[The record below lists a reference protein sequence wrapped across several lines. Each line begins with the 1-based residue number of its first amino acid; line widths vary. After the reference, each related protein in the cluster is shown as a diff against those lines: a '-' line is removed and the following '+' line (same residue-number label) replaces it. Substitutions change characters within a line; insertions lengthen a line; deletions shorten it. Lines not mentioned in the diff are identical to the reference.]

1 MNGLFRFSA
10 RIIAAACTL
19 LLIGSSALRGQTAP
33 ASSDSRTASTAAS
46 AQAMLGS
53 SGLEFLENKGQ
64 VVDDQGRKVESV
76 RFTAHSNGAKL
87 FFMPD
92 RIAHVF
98 IEASG
103 PGAKHE
109 PGKGISSK
117 ELDQTR
123 IRYQRVDM
131 ELVGANRNVN
141 LRGEG
146 VLPGVTNFFTA
157 AAGPDGITGV
167 RSFSTIVYEN
177 VYPNIDLVLKA
188 RGKGMKAE
196 FIVRPGGDPS
206 QIRLRVSNAD
216 GLELTSEGGYRIRTA
231 LGVIT
236 EDAPYSFL
244 RTASGEQEVAV
255 RFRLDGD
262 VIAFDVPSYDHSQT
276 LVIDPGR
283 DWSTFHGGNAEDVGT
298 GIAVQRSFNPAS
310 TTSYIY
316 ICGYTAGGTFPIVSA
331 SQGTFGGGAYDAF
344 VAAYQY
350 GGTRAYSTYF
360 GGSNDD
366 RAWGITA
373 DGSGQVWVVGQSRS
387 AAWGSG
393 FFTNGNAGDVD
404 AFVARFD
411 AGGTPQAARFVG
423 GTNDDYFLAVAYDG
437 TNLTCGGYTASPGL
451 ATAGVF
457 QTTYNGLY
465 CGMIARLP
473 AMTLNAIT
481 WLTYYGNNTGT
492 PNGQETY
499 VTSLSPRGTG
509 GEVWV
514 GGYTN
519 SPNTGQAIATVGSF
533 NTVVNNNGG
542 GTTTGAVNF
551 DGFVAL
557 MTSSGGRTAATY
569 YGAVQNDRVLGV
581 AADPLDA
588 TAVIAVGRTNSINAG
603 NLIASATGFNTV
615 LNNGTN
621 STAFDD
627 GFVTRLTVSG
637 TTLGRDWGSYWGS
650 TADDYLTSV
659 AVDDNNVNE
668 AGSNTISAGRGGK
681 IFVAG
686 YTAGS
691 SGNFATYNFDGSF
704 NSNNGGYDA
713 AWSRILRAP
722 GGSPTVEYSV
732 ITGGTGNDIATGIAV
747 DNQRNVHLVG
757 TATAGGGNLAA
768 DGVQTTY
775 GGGASDAFEIKWCNL
790 IVPNA
795 PQFSTTGEGGTFNN
809 TVSVCQTL
817 NQTATGFVTSPGAYP
832 NVAAGTTSGSCP
844 PSAVQTLTVRLT
856 NAVQGVQYR
865 LENTTSSN
873 FLNLTPGTGTS
884 AVTANTVVAT
894 QDGTVYVSIAASALP
909 TPGTYD
915 LRWVAY
921 TQTVGSSCQENG
933 ITQSGAL
940 TVNALPANDAI
951 SQSAPGTDNNG
962 AAAPGSTFNF
972 YVCGG
977 TVNLFTVATG
987 GLTYNWCVLQN
998 GAVTNTPTVLNP
1010 TSQTVSITPG
1020 TAASQRDTLYLRVR
1034 LTNASGCAI
1043 EYQAALYVLP
1053 VVSITSGTANG
1064 APNANAN
1071 PQNLCVNSS
1080 GTVTAPA
1087 TYSYQDSGPHT
1098 LVNTYGNATNP
1109 GNGATGA
1116 DVVTSVTQ
1124 NYAWTTNAPQGQIT
1138 SVTFTSPAAAN
1149 GGTVSAGI
1157 GTFSSMANP
1166 QQVNFTLTE
1175 FYTDTGG
1182 GGIAGCARTT
1192 PNYTVNFY
1200 PQPTA
1205 TVTPSPAGPI
1215 CEGSGNITFT
1225 IQVTPSSVTSG
1236 SFSVTLNAASQT
1248 GAQIVSGTNVS
1259 GGTFGGTTYSGTFS
1273 SSTFTL
1279 TVNPGTVTAAYDALG
1294 SVSLTLNSLTN
1305 GASPVS
1311 CPLDSAVTSAAV
1323 TITQNPDPIT
1333 SFQQAR
1339 ANTAN
1344 TPPGSG
1350 TFVSSHGPQ
1359 YGTVQPPTT
1368 SATGTSFT
1376 ACLYDA
1382 TNGYGQE
1389 YTYTIVTPTP
1399 SAGANA
1405 NDNYTWSIPTGA
1417 TVVSGGGTQSGSA
1430 PPTVTVRY
1438 TTTGSKTFTVTQVN
1452 NQAPGTCQT
1461 ATNFTVNVNSLPS
1474 SGGTVNWTQSNWCEN
1489 STISF
1494 TITGGPANAQ
1504 VEVYGLNVNSSSV
1517 EGPTYTLGT
1526 GLPIFTTLNASGN
1539 SGTLSF
1545 NSGTLTGGI
1554 APTYV
1559 DISVALVV
1567 VDQNGCGRVGPSGVG
1582 QLMRSLTT
1590 RVWDTPVNPVVSG
1603 PDPVCP
1609 NKTSHPNAL
1618 INAAGIPIPGAY
1630 TYNVTN
1636 LFDYPPNTTFQWR
1649 LLDNASNVLTPG
1661 TDYDITLSSSGG
1673 YTNNVATVRFGKHL
1687 DAVSDLTWEV
1697 SVTFPASSGGCTLPF
1712 TPAMTNLTVD
1722 AETYPDVISETIAN
1736 DDPNAIASLSL
1747 PGMCS
1752 GQQATYAAV
1761 SGMTTYTWA
1770 IDENGASNTSPTW
1783 ASGGNP
1789 SPTIVAQVG
1798 NTVTID
1804 WPAFSDQPLRWP
1816 RIEVWVENS
1825 NTCVEGDTVTVYI
1838 LPVPQAGPIEL
1849 VQNPSTPWPDSAC
1862 VFNGENS
1869 HIAAFTV
1876 PKSTSYTIA
1885 SVSWSFTNGLT
1896 TIYSYGTSP
1905 MPDAQ
1910 PGANDTVRVQFQGAG
1925 WEHLDV
1931 TVTTTDGCSNTASLD
1946 FMVYPPPSPV
1956 ISGPTSVCQGS
1967 THTYTATP
1975 YVSNDTYIWEIIPS
1989 SGGTITPTTNQ
2000 SVINITWSGSPNTTY
2015 TIRLTEVSPLGC
2027 TTRVIHDVTV
2037 NPNPTPSISG
2047 PTTICAGQNYVYT
2060 TQDNS
2065 PNNSYAWSFTGTNS
2079 AGATFVSGQNTASAT
2094 VTTANP
2100 GQFTL
2105 RVVETVVATSCTDS
2119 ATYGPVNVISSPT
2132 PSISRVSPAGPLGQA
2147 CVGQTITYQTPNVAG
2162 HTYQW
2167 SVTGGGSI
2175 VGASTNNSVQIQ
2187 WSASGTQTITLVETQ
2202 GSCSTT
2208 VTQQVNV
2215 VPQPTPVV
2223 SGPAVACSG
2232 SDFSYTYSTA
2242 NNTGS
2247 TYSWTL
2253 GTGVSAVGA
2262 TTNASVVVTFSNST
2276 LNSVNRTL
2284 QVTETNS
2291 AGCSVTSSTYNVSV
2305 TSTPQPSITG
2315 TTPVC
2320 QNATATYSDA
2330 NAASQP
2336 LATTYNWSVT
2346 GGTITGAATG
2356 SSVTVLWTSAG
2367 SQTVTLVATNNTNSA
2382 NCSKTATF
2390 NVVVNPAPTAYN
2402 VTTSTPSI
2410 CVGGGPVTI
2419 NLSGSQTGASYQL
2432 RRNGTNIGAAVS
2444 GTGSPLQFTDNGPF
2458 SSAATYNYDVVATLG
2473 TCTGTMNGTATVV
2486 VNPLPTPSVSGPT
2499 SVCSGQSYQYSTPN
2513 ASPRSWT
2520 WTVPTGWSITNGQGT
2535 PQITVIAG
2543 TSGGSVSVLE
2553 TNTSTGCS
2561 ATSSVSV
2568 SVTAPPTVYNVSPST
2583 ASVCRPNTGT
2593 TTFNVQLSGSQGNVN
2608 YQVMLGSTPIGTA
2621 VAGTGSAIILPIT
2634 IGTGGNITAT
2644 GTYTLTVQATAQT
2657 GACSGV
2663 PTMMSGSVTL
2673 TVNPTPSPTVNGP
2686 TTVCSGQSYTYQTTN
2701 NSGSTYNWSVP
2712 TGWTITA
2719 GQGTAQITVTSG
2731 TASGNITVTET
2742 VSSTGCSATSPPLA
2756 VTVTTT
2762 PSPTISGSTTPCA
2775 GSTQTYT
2782 TAAGFTSYSWSIS
2795 PASAGTIQSGGTT
2808 NSATI
2813 QWGNSAVSATVTVT
2827 VANGACT
2834 GQGTLAVNVQA
2845 APTVYNV
2852 GTTTPNACSNV
2863 SNNVTITL
2871 SGSESG
2877 VTYTINRSPGGV
2889 QGTLSG
2895 TGSPLSFTQTV
2906 STAGTYGYTIT
2917 ATNGAGCTSTMNGTA
2932 TVVVS
2937 DPPTAT
2943 VSGPTSVCSG
2953 SSATFAATPASGV
2966 TYAWSVSGS
2975 GNSVQSTTANQATI
2989 LFGMASGTATV
3000 TVVVTDANGCQG
3012 TANQTVTVNALP
3024 LDRPVAISPSSICA
3038 TGGIGTNVTSAT
3050 ITVGSNTQP
3059 VEANTTYELLQGA
3072 TVVATQTTGATPP
3085 NTITFTVG
3093 SLSAGTYVYSVRAIS
3108 STTPAC
3114 TTVMTQTATLTVN
3127 PLPTPAITGPT
3138 SPCQGASVTYVTQN
3152 NTGSTYSWTTSGAS
3166 FTPSGPTN
3174 TYQLNGTW
3182 TSTGSATVT
3191 VTETNS
3197 SGCGQTNSLNVNVQ
3211 AAPTPTITASQ
3222 SNPICGGQTVTFTA
3236 TPAGA
3241 SSYTWTVG
3249 SNGTLQ
3255 SGQGTQSITVTWA
3268 NTPSSYSSSV
3278 SVVVSVGGCTG
3289 SASYTVNVNPQA
3301 TPNISGPAS
3310 ICSGQSGTYSTPL
3323 TTGRT
3328 YSWSTTATPPGMTP
3342 FSQSGVNLNSVTI
3355 NWVNTS
3361 SSPFVATV
3369 QVVESAGGVCTG
3381 TATYNVTVNPLPST
3395 AITGPTRVCENQT
3408 VTYSHSPALTG
3419 HSFAWTVTN
3428 AQSWSGQ
3435 GTGAITVTWGN
3446 TNGTVALTVTNNST
3460 GCTANATNS
3469 PISVTVNPNPTPT
3482 ISGNVNPCA
3491 GSTETYSTQTGMTS
3505 YSWSITPASA
3515 GTILSGQG
3523 TSSVSVQWSNTQVT
3537 ATLTV
3542 QVNNSG
3548 CTGQQSVTINVQ
3560 PKPTPA
3566 ISGVSQTCPGVDR
3579 TFTTPY
3585 TAGNSYSWTVSYTP
3599 GYIVTGGSTTSN
3611 TITLRFNSP
3620 GASSATATLQV
3631 TETSPYGCQGTAT
3644 QTVTVQPAPQPV
3656 ITGNTN
3662 VCGYLAQYDGMVINN
3677 TETYVVSDANG
3688 INYSTANIVWTLPA
3702 GGGTFTGAS
3711 SGTGVTTV
3719 TVQWDEPTAAATV
3732 GRQIA
3737 VQVTLGAPTNCSGQA
3752 TSNVQVNWNPKPSI
3766 SGPRAWCDN
3775 SVYTANSTSAS
3786 QSGLATYSVQVPVT
3800 PVLPSG
3806 SSRSYNWT
3814 ITPASAGTI
3823 VSGQGTSSVQ
3833 VSWTSNLANTPVNA
3847 VLSVTETINYLNA
3860 SATPTNK
3867 FCGITDTF
3875 NVVIN
3880 PIPKPVITSPDNG
3893 ITGPN
3898 GQGPCGRDTYTYQ
3911 VAADANSS
3919 YQWVV
3924 SGGTIVGS
3932 STSNV
3937 INVQWNNVTSPTPG
3951 YVGVTQTFLTPAT
3964 MCSTY
3969 VQQNLTIQ
3977 VKPSPKVTGP
3987 TVLCQ
3992 QTTNGT
3998 NVGNY
4003 TVQTVVAGNTYQWT
4017 AEPASLVI
4025 STSTSGAQNENFQVT
4040 WGGTSST
4047 PLTARVI
4054 VLETNP
4060 VTGCSERD
4068 TLTITLNP
4076 NPTPVITSTT
4086 GGLNPN
4092 GVCAG
4097 STHIYQTQ
4105 FNAGNSYLWTVTGGT
4120 ISGAST
4126 NNQVTVVWGS
4136 AGSGSI
4142 SVREQVGAMFGSGCW
4157 TQVTANVTIR
4167 PLPNPVITGPATVCR
4182 YTQQSY
4188 AVQTPNVN
4196 NTYQWTI
4203 TNGQIIGASTNPSV
4217 TVLWYGVPS
4226 GTIAVTETTP
4236 PSQGSCSNTASLN
4249 VTINPKPAPVISG
4262 PPAPP
4267 VCVNSTQTYSTPLNT
4282 GNTYLWTV
4290 TGGTIGGV
4298 ATNNTVTVTWTTVG
4312 NGTISVKETNTL
4324 GCDTT
4329 VSRTIP
4335 VNALPSVTITPS
4347 GPTTIC
4353 NGQSLTLLATPG
4365 FVSYSWNTG
4374 ETTPNITVTQSGT
4387 YVVTVV
4393 DQNGCSN
4400 NSNSITV
4407 TVQNVPAPQIQASG
4421 PTTFCQGG
4429 SVTLSITGTNIQGY
4443 AWSNG
4448 ATTSSI
4454 TVTTSG
4460 SYWCEVTYNNGC
4472 KARTDIIEV
4481 TVVPKPAVSITAN
4494 GPTTF
4499 CEGGSVVL
4507 DAGAGFAT
4515 YAWSNGQQTVGTNRT
4530 LTVTDSGS
4538 YTVTVT
4544 NNIGCSATSQP
4555 VTVTVYPKP
4564 APQIQ
4569 ASGPTE
4575 FCEGGSVTLD
4585 AGAGFASYQ
4594 WSNGATT
4601 RTITVT
4607 QQGSYTVTVTD
4618 QNSCSGTSQPVVVTV
4633 YPKPAKPTITQTG
4646 GTLTS
4651 SSAAQY
4657 QWYYNGQPISG
4668 ATDRSYTL
4676 VRGRDSSGYYQV
4688 RIRDNNG
4695 CENISDSIYI
4705 DITPVE
4711 VAGDNTGIQFM
4722 PNPTSGELRIVFG
4735 DAIGVESARVI
4746 VRNLVGREM
4755 LSLELGAI
4763 SAGTAKT
4770 LDLASLPNGVYLV
4783 EVILPNGM
4791 RTIGRVTKVD

>member
-10 RIIAAACTL
+10 RIVAAACTL

-46 AQAMLGS
+46 AQAMVGS

-473 AMTLNAIT
+473 ATTLNAIT

-569 YGAVQNDRVLGV
+569 YGAVLNDRVLGV

-768 DGVQTTY
+768 GGVQTTY

-844 PSAVQTLTVRLT
+844 SSAVQTLTVRLT

-977 TVNLFTVATG
+977 STNNFTVATG

-998 GAVTNTPTVLNP
+998 GAVTTAPTVTNAN
-1010 TSQTVSITPG
+1010 TQTVSITPNT
-1020 TAASQRDTLYLRVR
+1020 TAAQRDTLYLRVR
-1034 LTNASGCAI
+1034 LTNANGCAI

-1053 VVSITSGTANG
+1053 VVSIQNGLANE
-1064 APNANAN
+1064 ATNANAN

-1087 TYSYQDSGPHT
+1087 TYSYQDSGPHS

-1109 GNGATGA
+1109 GNGATGS
-1116 DVVTSVTQ
+1116 DVVTAVTQ
-1124 NYAWTTNAPQGQIT
+1124 AYAWSATPAGQIT
-1138 SVTFTSPAAAN
+1138 GVTFSSPSSAN
-1149 GGTVSAGI
+1149 GGTVSATI
-1157 GTFSSMANP
+1157 GTFASMANP
-1166 QQVNFTLTE
+1166 QPVTFTLTE
-1175 FYTDTGG
+1175 SYTGG
-1182 GGIAGCARTT
+1182 GMGAGCSRQA
-1192 PNYTVNFY
+1192 NYTVNFY
-1200 PQPTA
+1200 PQPTV
-1205 TVTPSPAGPI
+1205 TVTPSPAGPV
-1215 CEGSGNITFT
+1215 CEGTSVTFT
-1225 IQVTPSSVTSG
+1225 ISVTPSSVTSG
-1236 SFSVTLNAASQT
+1236 TISLTLNAATQT
-1248 GAQIVSGTNVS
+1248 GATVTGSTGLSPAWTS
-1259 GGTFGGTTYSGTFS
+1259 GTTYSGSFTN
-1273 SSTFTL
+1273 STIMV

-1294 SVSLTLNSLTN
+1294 SISLTVNSLTN

-1311 CPLDSAVTSAAV
+1311 CPLAAPVTSAAV

-1333 SFQQAR
+1333 SFQQQP

-1344 TPPGSG
+1344 TPPLQGP
-1350 TFVSSHGPQ
+1350 FASSHGPAP
-1359 YGTVQPPTT
+1359 TIQPSTSTT
-1368 SATGTSFT
+1368 NGTSFI

-1382 TNGYGQE
+1382 TNGYGQQ
-1389 YTYTIVTPTP
+1389 YTYVINTPNP
-1399 SAGANA
+1399 AAGPNS
-1405 NDNYTWSIPTGA
+1405 NDNYTWS
-1417 TVVSGGGTQSGSA
+1417 VSGGGVTTVAGGSTQVGST
-1430 PPTVTVRY
+1430 PPFWTVQY
-1438 TTTGSKTFTVTQVN
+1438 TTTGVKTFTVTQTN

-1461 ATNFTVNVNSLPS
+1461 QTQFTVNVQPLPAN
-1474 SGGTVNWTQSNWCEN
+1474 GGTVNWTQTNWCEN

-1494 TITGGPANAQ
+1494 TITGGPPNAQ
-1504 VEVYGLNVNSSSV
+1504 VQVFGVHVNASSGS
-1517 EGPTYTLGT
+1517 PTYTLGS
-1526 GLPIFTTLNASGN
+1526 GLPITTTLSGSGSSGILTFN
-1539 SGTLSF
+1539 SGTLSG
-1545 NSGTLTGGI
+1545 GT

-1559 DISVALVV
+1559 DISVAVAV
-1567 VDQNGCGRVGPSGVG
+1567 IDANGCGRIGPNGVG
-1582 QLMRSLTT
+1582 QVMRSVAT
-1590 RVWDTPVNPVVSG
+1590 RVWDEPVEPIVNG

-1609 NKTSHPNAL
+1609 NKITDPNA
-1618 INAAGIPIPGAY
+1618 IIQNQAQVVPVAPPY
-1630 TYNVTN
+1630 TYSVTN
-1636 LFDYPPNTTFQWR
+1636 LSDYPAGTTFNWR
-1649 LLDNASNVLTPG
+1649 LLDNANNVLTPG
-1661 TDYDITLSSSGG
+1661 VDYDITLVSTGG
-1673 YTNNVATVRFGKHL
+1673 YNNNRADVRFGKNL
-1687 DAVSDLTWEV
+1687 DAVSPLSWDLQV
-1697 SVTFPASSGGCTLPF
+1697 IFPSSSGGCTRPFGLPYS
-1712 TPAMTNLTVD
+1712 MTNLTVD
-1722 AETYPDVISETIAN
+1722 AETHPDVVNQTTVNA
-1736 DDPNAIASLSL
+1736 DPNAIASLSL
-1747 PGMCS
+1747 PGLCS
-1752 GQQATYAAV
+1752 GQQAVYAADPTA
-1761 SGMTTYTWA
+1761 GNTYSWA
-1770 IDENGASNTSPTW
+1770 IDVNGASNNSPIPNSGTW
-1783 ASGGNP
+1783 SP
-1789 SPTIVAQVG
+1789 SIVGTFA

-1804 WPAFSDQPLRWP
+1804 WPAFSDAPLVWP
-1816 RIEVWVENS
+1816 RVECFVTNA
-1825 NTCVEGDTVTVYI
+1825 NGCVEGDTVTVYI
-1838 LPVPQAGPIEL
+1838 LPVPAAGPIVM
-1849 VQNPSTPWPDSAC
+1849 VQDPSTPWPDSAC

-1869 HIAAFTV
+1869 HIRAFTV
-1876 PKSTSYTIA
+1876 PKSTSYTI
-1885 SVSWSFTNGLT
+1885 SNVSWSFTNGLT
-1896 TIYSYGTSP
+1896 AIYSYGTTGAP
-1905 MPDAQ
+1905 YTLPN
-1910 PGANDTVRVQFQGAG
+1910 ANDTVRVQFYGTG

-1931 TVTTTDGCSNTASLD
+1931 TVTTTNGCSNTASMD

-1975 YVSNDTYIWEIIPS
+1975 YVSNDTYIWDIIPS

-2000 SVINITWSGSPNTTY
+2000 SVINVTWNGSPNTTY
-2015 TIRLTEVSPLGC
+2015 TIRLTEVSPMGC
-2027 TTRVIHDVTV
+2027 TTRVYYSVTV

-2060 TQDNS
+2060 TQNNA

-2100 GQFTL
+2100 GQFSL
-2105 RVVETVVATSCTDS
+2105 QVVETVVATSCTGT
-2119 ATYGPVNVISSPT
+2119 ATYGPVTVISSPT

-2253 GTGVSAVGA
+2253 WTGVSAVGA

-2336 LATTYNWSVT
+2336 PATTYNWSVT

-2390 NVVVNPAPTAYN
+2390 NVVVNAAPQVFNVGTTTPTACSNVSNN
-2402 VTTSTPSI
+2402 VTIT
-2410 CVGGGPVTI
+2410 
-2419 NLSGSQTGASYQL
+2419 LSGSQSGVTYTINRSPGGSQ
-2432 RRNGTNIGAAVS
+2432 GTIT
-2444 GTGSPLQFTDNGPF
+2444 GTGNPLSFTQTVNTAG
-2458 SSAATYNYDVVATLG
+2458 TYQYTITASNG
-2473 TCTGTMNGTATVV
+2473 TCTSTMNGTATVV
-2486 VNPLPTPSVSGPT
+2486 VNNPPSPTVNGPTPVCGNGSTATYSV
-2499 SVCSGQSYQYSTPN
+2499 TPVN
-2513 ASPRSWT
+2513 
-2520 WTVPTGWSITNGQGT
+2520 
-2535 PQITVIAG
+2535 
-2543 TSGGSVSVLE
+2543 GGSTYTWSVTGTGNTVQSQSGNQAVIVWNTAGSQTVTVTE
-2553 TNTSTGCS
+2553 TNAGCVGS
-2561 ATSSVSV
+2561 GSLAVTVS
-2568 SVTAPPTVYNVSPST
+2568 APPTAYNVSPST
-2583 ASVCRPNTGT
+2583 ASVCRPNSGT
-2593 TTFNVQLSGSQGNVN
+2593 TTFNVALSNSQTGVN
-2608 YQVMLGSTPIGTA
+2608 YQVMLGSTPIGSA
-2621 VAGTGSAIILPIT
+2621 VAGNTGNSITLPIT
-2634 IGTGGNITAT
+2634 IGTGGDITST
-2644 GTYTLTVQATAQT
+2644 GTYTLTVRATAT
-2657 GACSGV
+2657 SGGCAGV
-2663 PTMMSGSVTL
+2663 PVMMNGSVTL

-2701 NSGSTYNWSVP
+2701 NSGSTYSWTVP
-2712 TGWTITA
+2712 SGWTITA

-2813 QWGNSAVSATVTVT
+2813 QWGSSAVSATVTVT

-2871 SGSESG
+2871 SGSQTG

-2953 SSATFAATPASGV
+2953 SSATFAATPTSGV

-2989 LFGMASGTATV
+2989 LFGMTSGTATV
-3000 TVVVTDANGCQG
+3000 TVVVTNSSGCTG
-3012 TANQTVTVNALP
+3012 TANQSVTVNALP
-3024 LDRPVAISPSSICA
+3024 LDRPVAISPSAICA
-3038 TGGIGTNVTSAT
+3038 AGGVGTNVTSAT
-3050 ITVGSNTQP
+3050 ITVGSSGQP
-3059 VEANTTYELLQGA
+3059 VQASTTYQLLQGA
-3072 TVVATQTTGATPP
+3072 TVVATQTTGPTPP

-3093 SLSAGTYVYSVRAIS
+3093 NSSAGTYVFSVRAIS

-3211 AAPTPTITASQ
+3211 SAPSPTITASQ

-3236 TPAGA
+3236 SPAGA

-3301 TPNISGPAS
+3301 TPSISGPAS

-3323 TTGRT
+3323 TNGRT

-3395 AITGPTRVCENQT
+3395 AITGPTSVCQNQT

-3435 GTGAITVTWGN
+3435 GTGAITVTWGT

-3460 GCTANATNS
+3460 GCSANATNS

-3491 GSTETYSTQTGMTS
+3491 GSTQTYSTQSGMSS

-3515 GTILSGQG
+3515 GTIVGPSNQ
-3523 TSSVSVQWSNTQVT
+3523 SSVNVQWSNTQVT

-3585 TAGNSYSWTVSYTP
+3585 TAGNSYSWTVSYAP

-3611 TITLRFNSP
+3611 TITVRFNSP

-3662 VCGYLAQYDGMVINN
+3662 VCGYLAQYDGMPINN

-3875 NVVIN
+3875 RVVIN

-3937 INVQWNNVTSPTPG
+3937 INVQWSNVTSPTPG

-3969 VQQNLTIQ
+3969 VQQNLTIR

-3998 NVGNY
+3998 NVGSY
-4003 TVQTVVAGNTYQWT
+4003 TVQNVVAGNTYQWT

-4025 STSTSGAQNENFQVT
+4025 SSSTSGSQNQNFQVT

-4060 VTGCSERD
+4060 VSGCSQRD

-4120 ISGAST
+4120 ISGANT

-4136 AGSGSI
+4136 AGSGTI
-4142 SVREQVGAMFGSGCW
+4142 SVREQVGTMFGSGCW

-4203 TNGQIIGASTNPSV
+4203 TNGQIVGASTNPSV

-4353 NGQSLTLLATPG
+4353 NGQSVTLLATPG

-4481 TVVPKPAVSITAN
+4481 TVVPKPSVSITAN

-4530 LTVTDSGS
+4530 LTVTDSGT

-4676 VRGRDSSGYYQV
+4676 VRGRDNSGYYQV

-4735 DAIGVESARVI
+4735 DAIGVESARVV

-4763 SAGTAKT
+4763 SAGTTKT

>member
-1 MNGLFRFSA
+1 MNGVS
-10 RIIAAACTL
+10 RIATRVATAFVFL
-19 LLIGSSALRGQTAP
+19 LVGSLALVAQTATGSS
-33 ASSDSRTASTAAS
+33 STARDQKMPS
-46 AQAMLGS
+46 HLAQAQ
-53 SGLEFLENKGQ
+53 GLEFLENKGQ
-64 VVDDQGRKVESV
+64 VTDDQGRPVEAV

-98 IEASG
+98 FTVEG
-103 PGAKHE
+103 PGARFE
-109 PGKGISSK
+109 PGKGVSSK

-123 IRYQRVDM
+123 IRTERVDM
-131 ELVGANRNVN
+131 ELVGANKNLN
-141 LRGEG
+141 LRAEG
-146 VLPGVTNFFTA
+146 LLPGVTNFFTA
-157 AAGPDGITGV
+157 SAGPDGITGV

-206 QIRLRVSNAD
+206 MIRLRYSGARS
-216 GLELTSEGGYRIRTA
+216 LTATTDGGYRIETGLGA
-231 LGVIT
+231 LT
-236 EDAPYSFL
+236 EDAPYSFV
-244 RTASGEQEVAV
+244 RTAEGNQTEIAV
-255 RFRLDGD
+255 RFRVEGET
-262 VIAFDVPSYDHSQT
+262 VTFDVPTYDRTQT
-276 LVIDPGR
+276 LVIDPNR
-283 DWSTFHGGNAEDVGT
+283 DWGTLHGGSVEDQIT
-298 GIAVQRSFNPAS
+298 GVATQRSFNPAS
-310 TTSYIY
+310 NAPYIY
-316 ICGYTAGGTFPIVSA
+316 VCGFTAGGTFPLLSA
-331 SQGTFGGGAYDAF
+331 SQGTYGGGAYDAF

-350 GGTRAYSTYF
+350 GGARTYSTYF
-360 GGSNDD
+360 GGANDD
-366 RAWGITA
+366 RAYGIAA
-373 DGSGQVWVVGQSRS
+373 DGSGQVWIVGQTRS
-387 AAWGSG
+387 TAWTGV
-393 FFTNGNAGDVD
+393 FTNTQNGDVD
-404 AFVARFD
+404 GFVARFNS
-411 AGGTPQAARFVG
+411 GGTPQAARYIG
-423 GTNDDYFLAVAYDG
+423 GAADDYLLAVAYDG
-437 TNLTCGGYTASPGL
+437 TNLTVGGHTASTGL
-451 ATAGVF
+451 ATTGVF

-465 CGMIARLP
+465 CGMIARVP
-473 AMTLNAIT
+473 ATALNGIT
-481 WLTYYGNNTGT
+481 WLTYYGNNTGN
-492 PNGQETY
+492 PNTQETY
-499 VTSLSPRGTG
+499 VTSLSPRGTTG
-509 GEVWV
+509 DVWV

-519 SPNTGQAIATVGSF
+519 SPNTNQAIATIGSF
-533 NTVVNNNGG
+533 NTVVNNNGSG
-542 GTTTGAVNF
+542 STTGAANY

-557 MTSSGGRTAATY
+557 ITSSGGRTAATY

-581 AADPLDA
+581 AHDPISDG
-588 TAVIAVGRTNSINAG
+588 VIAVGRTNSVNTTG
-603 NLIASATGFNTV
+603 NLIASTTGFNTV

-621 STAFDD
+621 STASDD
-627 GFVTRLTVSG
+627 GFVARLTVSG
-637 TTLGRDWGSYWGS
+637 TTMNRDWGSYWGS

-659 AVDDNNVNE
+659 AVDDNNVSFV
-668 AGSNTISAGRGGK
+668 APNTDANGTGGK

-686 YTAGS
+686 QTAGS
-691 SGNFATYNFDGSF
+691 SGDFATYNFDASF
-704 NSNNGGYDA
+704 NTNQGAYDA
-713 AWSRILRAP
+713 VWSRINRTTPA
-722 GGSPTVEYSV
+722 VEYSAMFGS
-732 ITGGTGNDIATGIAV
+732 TANDGALGIAV
-747 DNQRNVHLVG
+747 DNQRNVFIG
-757 TATAGGGNLAA
+757 GAAAGAGNVTTGSGA
-768 DGVQTTY
+768 QTTY
-775 GGGASDAFEIKWCNL
+775 GGGLADGFLNKWCDL

-795 PQFSTTGEGGTFNN
+795 PQFSTTGEGGAFSN
-809 TVSVCQTL
+809 TVSVCETL
-817 NQTATGFVTSPGAYP
+817 NQTATGFVTSAGAYP
-832 NVAAGTTSGSCP
+832 NVAGGTTSGSCP
-844 PSAVQTLTVRLT
+844 LSAVQTLTVRLT

-909 TPGTYD
+909 TSGTYD

-933 ITQSGAL
+933 ITQNSAL

-951 SQSAPGTDNNG
+951 SQSSPGTDNNG

-977 TVNLFTVATG
+977 STNNFTVTG
-987 GLTYNWCVLQN
+987 GAGLTYNWCVMQN
-998 GAVTNTPTVLNP
+998 GTITTAPTVANAN
-1010 TSQTVSITPG
+1010 TQTVSITPNT
-1020 TAASQRDTLYLRVR
+1020 TAAQRDTLYLRVR
-1034 LTNASGCAI
+1034 LTNTNGCAI

-1053 VVSITSGTANG
+1053 VVSIQNGVANE
-1064 APNANAN
+1064 AVNANAN
-1071 PQNLCVNSS
+1071 PTALCVNSA
-1080 GTVTAPA
+1080 GTVTAPP
-1087 TYSYQDSGPHT
+1087 TYSFQDSGPHS

-1109 GNGATGA
+1109 GNGATGG
-1116 DVVTSVTQ
+1116 DLVTAVTQ
-1124 NYAWTTNAPQGQIT
+1124 AYAWTATPAGQIT
-1138 SVTFTSPAAAN
+1138 GVTFSSPSSAN
-1149 GGTVSAGI
+1149 GGTVSATI

-1166 QQVNFTLTE
+1166 QPINFTLQE
-1175 FYTDTGG
+1175 SYTGG
-1182 GGIAGCARTT
+1182 GINGCSRTT

-1200 PQPTA
+1200 PQPTVA
-1205 TVTPSPAGPI
+1205 VTPSPAGPV
-1215 CEGSGNITFT
+1215 CEGTSVTFT
-1225 IQVTPSSVTSG
+1225 ISVTPSSVSSG
-1236 SFSVTLNAASQT
+1236 TITLTLNAGSQT
-1248 GAQIVSGTNVS
+1248 GATVTASTGLNPAWTS
-1259 GGTFGGTTYSGTFS
+1259 GTTYSGNFIN
-1273 SSTFTL
+1273 STITV
-1279 TVNPGTVTAAYDALG
+1279 TVNPGTVTAAYDAQG
-1294 SVSLTLNSLTN
+1294 SISLTVNSLTN

-1311 CPLDSAVTSAAV
+1311 CPLASAVTSAAV

-1344 TPPGSG
+1344 TPNYGIG
-1350 TFVSSHGPQ
+1350 TPQ
-1359 YGTVQPPTT
+1359 GNHVPPTT
-1368 SATGTSFT
+1368 AQSGTSFQ
-1376 ACLYDA
+1376 ACLYDN
-1382 TNGYGQE
+1382 TNGFGQQ
-1389 YTYTIVTPTP
+1389 YTYTIVNPNPATSP
-1399 SAGANA
+1399 ND
-1405 NDNYTWSIPTGA
+1405 NDNYTWSVTGGGVT
-1417 TVVSGGGTQSGSA
+1417 TVAGGGTQAGSTPPFWTVQYTSSG
-1430 PPTVTVRY
+1430 T
-1438 TTTGSKTFTVTQVN
+1438 KTFTVTQVN
-1452 NQAPGTCQT
+1452 NQSPGTCQT
-1461 ATNFTVNVNSLPS
+1461 QTNFTVNVNNLPTS
-1474 SGGTVNWTQSNWCEN
+1474 PGTINWAQSNWCEG

-1494 TITGGPANAQ
+1494 TYTAPSAGTATFPLTVQIYGENVDVAGP
-1504 VEVYGLNVNSSSV
+1504 G
-1517 EGPTYTLGT
+1517 GPTYSGSTFALINLSGVAAGT
-1526 GLPIFTTLNASGN
+1526 TYGPFTFTAGN
-1539 SGTLSF
+1539 V
-1545 NSGTLTGGI
+1545 TGGTP
-1554 APTYV
+1554 PTWV
-1559 DISVALVV
+1559 DISLAVSI
-1567 VDQNGCGRVGPSGVG
+1567 VDANGCGRWGPAGVG
-1582 QLMRSLTT
+1582 QLFRSVST
-1590 RVWDTPVNPVVSG
+1590 RIWDSPVAPVVSG

-1609 NKTSHPNAL
+1609 NKITDPNAI
-1618 INAAGIPIPGAY
+1618 INAAGIPIPGIY

-1636 LFDYPPNTTFQWR
+1636 LASYPPGTTFQWR
-1649 LLDNASNVLTPG
+1649 LLDNASTVRTAG
-1661 TDYDITLSSSGG
+1661 TDYTITLVSTGG
-1673 YTNNVATVRFGKHL
+1673 YNNNRADVRFGKNL
-1687 DAVSDLTWEV
+1687 DAVSDLTWQV
-1697 SVTFPASSGGCTLPF
+1697 SVTFPSSSGGCTLPF
-1712 TPAMTNLTVD
+1712 TNAMTNLTVD
-1722 AETYPDVISETIAN
+1722 AETHPDVAN
-1736 DDPNAIASLSL
+1736 QTVTNADPNAVASLSL
-1747 PGMCS
+1747 PGLCS
-1752 GQQATYAAV
+1752 GQTAQYAADP
-1761 SGMTTYTWA
+1761 TATLYTWV
-1770 IDENGASNTSPTW
+1770 IDENGANNNSPTW
-1783 ASGGNP
+1783 ASGGYP
-1789 SPTIVAQVG
+1789 SPTIVG
-1798 NTVTID
+1798 IFSNTATID

-1816 RIEVWVENS
+1816 RIEAWVQNA
-1825 NTCVEGDTVTVYI
+1825 NGCVEGDTVTVYI
-1838 LPVPQAGPIEL
+1838 LPVPQAGPIVM
-1849 VQNPSTPWPDSAC
+1849 VQDPSTPWPDSAC

-1869 HIAAFTV
+1869 HIRAFTV
-1876 PKSTSYTIA
+1876 PKSNSYTIA
-1885 SVSWSFTNGLT
+1885 NVSWSFTNGLT
-1896 TIYSYGTSP
+1896 AIYSYGTSP
-1905 MPDAQ
+1905 MPFAQ
-1910 PGANDTVRVQFQGAG
+1910 PGANDTVRVQFNGTG

-1931 TVTTTDGCSNTASLD
+1931 TVTTTNGCSNTASLD

-2027 TTRVIHDVTV
+2027 TTRVIHSVTV

-2079 AGATFVSGQNTASAT
+2079 ANATFVSGQNTASAT

-2105 RVVETVVATSCTDS
+2105 RVIETVVATSCTGS
-2119 ATYGPVNVISSPT
+2119 ATYGPVTVVSSPT
-2132 PSISRVSPAGPLGQA
+2132 PSISRTTPAGPVGQA
-2147 CVGQTITYQTPNVAG
+2147 CTGQTITYQTPASGN
-2162 HTYQW
+2162 TYQW

-2187 WSASGTQTITLVETQ
+2187 WSATGTQTITLVETQ

-2215 VPQPTPVV
+2215 VAQPSPSI
-2223 SGPAVACSG
+2223 SGNMAPCSG
-2232 SDFSYTYSTA
+2232 TDFSYTYQTA
-2242 NNTGS
+2242 NNAGS
-2247 TYSWTL
+2247 TYSWSL
-2253 GTGVSAVGA
+2253 GTGVNAIGP
-2262 TTNASVVVTFSNST
+2262 TTNAAVTVYFSNST
-2276 LNSVNRTL
+2276 LDQVSRSL
-2284 QVTETNS
+2284 SVTETNS
-2291 AGCSVTSSTYNVSV
+2291 ANCSNSASLNVTV
-2305 TSTPQPSITG
+2305 TSTPQPVITG
-2315 TTPVC
+2315 TSTVC
-2320 QNATATYSDA
+2320 PGQSINYSLTGG
-2330 NAASQP
+2330 SILP
-2336 LATTYNWSVT
+2336 PSTTYNWSVT
-2346 GGTITGAATG
+2346 GGTITGANTANN
-2356 SSVTVLWTSAG
+2356 VTIQWTTSG
-2367 SQTVTLVATNNTNSA
+2367 SQTITLVAA
-2382 NCSKTATF
+2382 NGSCSKTVT
-2390 NVVVNPAPTAYN
+2390 YN
-2402 VTTSTPSI
+2402 VTVQAAPQVFNVGTSTPTACSN
-2410 CVGGGPVTI
+2410 VSNNVTI
-2419 NLSGSQTGASYQL
+2419 TLSGSQTGVTYTINRSPGGSQ
-2432 RRNGTNIGAAVS
+2432 GTIA
-2444 GTGSPLQFTDNGPF
+2444 GTGNPLSFTQTVSTAG
-2458 SSAATYNYDVVATLG
+2458 TYQYTITADDG
-2473 TCTGTMNGTATVV
+2473 TCTSTMNGTATVV
-2486 VNPLPTPSVSGPT
+2486 VSNPPSPTVSGPSPVCGNGST
-2499 SVCSGQSYQYSTPN
+2499 ATYSVTPVN
-2513 ASPRSWT
+2513 
-2520 WTVPTGWSITNGQGT
+2520 
-2535 PQITVIAG
+2535 
-2543 TSGGSVSVLE
+2543 GGSTYTWSV
-2553 TNTSTGCS
+2553 TGTGNTVQSQSGNQAVIVWNTAGS
-2561 ATSSVSV
+2561 QTV
-2568 SVTAPPTVYNVSPST
+2568 SVTETDVNGCVGSGSLAVTVAAPPTVYNVSPST
-2583 ASVCRPNTGT
+2583 ASVCRPNSGM
-2593 TTFNVQLSGSQGNVN
+2593 TTFNVQLSNSQTGVN
-2608 YQVMLGSTPIGTA
+2608 YQVMLGSTPLGSA
-2621 VAGTGSAIILPIT
+2621 VAGTGSGINLPIT
-2634 IGTGGNITAT
+2634 IGTGGDITST
-2644 GTYTLTVQATAQT
+2644 GTYTLTVRATAT
-2657 GACSGV
+2657 SGGCNGV
-2663 PTMMSGSVTL
+2663 PVMMNGSVAL
-2673 TVNPTPSPTVNGP
+2673 TVNPTPSPVVNGP

-2701 NSGSTYNWSVP
+2701 NSGSTYNWTVP

-2731 TASGNITVTET
+2731 TAGGNITVTET
-2742 VSSTGCSATSPPLA
+2742 VSSTGCSATSPALA

-2775 GSTQTYT
+2775 GTTQTYT

-2871 SGSESG
+2871 SGSQTG
-2877 VTYTINRSPGGV
+2877 VTYTINRSPGGS
-2889 QGTLSG
+2889 QGTIAG
-2895 TGSPLSFTQTV
+2895 TGNPLSFTQTV

-2953 SSATFAATPASGV
+2953 SSATFAATPTSGV

-2989 LFGMASGTATV
+2989 LFGMTSGTATV
-3000 TVVVTDANGCQG
+3000 TVVVTNSSGCTG
-3012 TANQTVTVNALP
+3012 TANQSVMVNALP
-3024 LDRPVAISPSSICA
+3024 LDRPVAISPSAICA
-3038 TGGIGTNVTSAT
+3038 AGSVGTNVTSAT
-3050 ITVGSNTQP
+3050 ITVGGSASQS
-3059 VEANTTYELLQGA
+3059 VEANTTYQLLQGSS
-3072 TVVATQTTGATPP
+3072 VVATQTTGASPG
-3085 NTITFTVG
+3085 NTVTFTVG

-3114 TTVMTQTATLTVN
+3114 TTTMTQTVTLTVN
-3127 PLPTPAITGPT
+3127 PLPTPAISGPT

-3152 NTGSTYSWTTSGAS
+3152 NTGSTYSWATSGVG

-3211 AAPTPTITASQ
+3211 SAPSPTITASQ

-3236 TPAGA
+3236 SPAGA

-3278 SVVVSVGGCTG
+3278 SVVVNVGGCTG

-3395 AITGPTRVCENQT
+3395 AITGPTSVCQNQT

-3435 GTGAITVTWGN
+3435 GTGAITVTWGT
-3446 TNGTVALTVTNNST
+3446 TNGTVALTVTNTST

-3469 PISVTVNPNPTPT
+3469 PLSVTVNPNPTPT

-3515 GTILSGQG
+3515 GTIVGPSNQ
-3523 TSSVSVQWSNTQVT
+3523 SSVNIQWSNTQVT

-3548 CTGQQSVTINVQ
+3548 CSGQQSVTINVQ

-3611 TITLRFNSP
+3611 TITVRFNSP

-3662 VCGYLAQYDGMVINN
+3662 VCGYLAQYDGMPINN

-3737 VQVTLGAPTNCSGQA
+3737 AQVTLGAPTNCSGQA

-3814 ITPASAGTI
+3814 ITPSSAGTI
-3823 VSGQGTSSVQ
+3823 VSGQGTPSVQ
-3833 VSWTSNLANTPVNA
+3833 VSWTSNLANTPLNA
-3847 VLSVTETINYLNA
+3847 VLSVTESINYLNA

-3875 NVVIN
+3875 RVVIN
-3880 PIPKPVITSPDNG
+3880 PIPKPVITSPDGG

-3898 GQGPCGRDTYTYQ
+3898 GQGPCGRSTYTYQ

-3924 SGGTIVGS
+3924 SGGTIVGA
-3932 STSNV
+3932 STGNTIQV
-3937 INVQWNNVTSPTPG
+3937 TWNNVTTPTAG
-3951 YVGVTQTFLTPAT
+3951 YVGVTQTFQSPAT

-3969 VQQNLTIQ
+3969 VQQNVTIR
-3977 VKPSPKVTGP
+3977 VRPAPKVTGP
-3987 TVLCQ
+3987 AVLCQ

-3998 NVGNY
+3998 NVGTY

-4017 AEPASLVI
+4017 AEPSSLVV
-4025 STSTSGAQNENFQVT
+4025 STSTSGAQNENFTVT
-4040 WGGTSST
+4040 WGGTSTT
-4047 PLTARVI
+4047 PLQARVI
-4054 VLETNP
+4054 VLETDP
-4060 VTGCSERD
+4060 VSGCASRD
-4068 TLTITLNP
+4068 TLNVTLNP
-4076 NPTPVITSTT
+4076 NPTPVITSST

-4097 STHIYQTQ
+4097 STHIYATQ
-4105 FNAGNSYLWTVTGGT
+4105 LNAGNSYLWTVTGGT
-4120 ISGAST
+4120 ISGANT

-4136 AGSGSI
+4136 AGAGTI
-4142 SVREQVGAMFGSGCW
+4142 TVREQVGAMFGSGCW
-4157 TQVTANVTIR
+4157 TQVTANVTIQ

-4188 AVQTPNVN
+4188 AVQTPNAS

-4203 TNGQIIGASTNPSV
+4203 TNGQIVGASTNSSV

-4236 PSQGSCSNTASLN
+4236 PSQGSCSNTATLN

-4290 TGGTIGGV
+4290 SGGTIGGA
-4298 ATNNTVTVTWTTVG
+4298 ATSNTVTVTWTTVG

-4347 GPTTIC
+4347 GPTVIC
-4353 NGQSLTLLATPG
+4353 NGQSVTLLATPG

-4400 NSNSITV
+4400 NSNSISV
-4407 TVQNVPAPQIQASG
+4407 TVQNVTPPQIQASG
-4421 PTTFCQGG
+4421 PTTFCQGS

-4454 TVTTSG
+4454 TVSTSG

-4472 KARTDIIEV
+4472 KARTDIIQV
-4481 TVVPKPAVSITAN
+4481 TVVPRPTVSITAN

-4515 YAWSNGQQTVGTNRT
+4515 YAWSNGTQTVGTNQT

-4538 YTVTVT
+4538 FTVTVT
-4544 NNIGCSATSQP
+4544 NDIGCSATSQP

-4585 AGAGFASYQ
+4585 AGAGYASYQ
-4594 WSNGATT
+4594 WSNGAVT

-4607 QQGSYTVTVTD
+4607 TTGSYTVTVAD
-4618 QNSCSGTSQPVVVTV
+4618 QNNCSGTSQPVEVRVFNR
-4633 YPKPAKPTITQTG
+4633 PAKPSITQTG

-4651 SSAAQY
+4651 SSAAEY
-4657 QWYYNGQPISG
+4657 QWYFNGQPISG

-4676 VRGRDSSGYYQV
+4676 VRGRDQSGYYQV

-4695 CENISDSIYI
+4695 CENISDSLYI

-4711 VAGDNTGIQFM
+4711 VAGENTSIQFM

-4735 DAIGVESARVI
+4735 DGIGAERVQVI
-4746 VRNLVGREM
+4746 VRSLIGREM
-4755 LSLELGAI
+4755 MTLELSSI
-4763 SAGTAKT
+4763 SGGTTKT
-4770 LDLASLPNGVYLV
+4770 LDLANLPNGVYLV
-4783 EVILPNGM
+4783 EVILPDGT